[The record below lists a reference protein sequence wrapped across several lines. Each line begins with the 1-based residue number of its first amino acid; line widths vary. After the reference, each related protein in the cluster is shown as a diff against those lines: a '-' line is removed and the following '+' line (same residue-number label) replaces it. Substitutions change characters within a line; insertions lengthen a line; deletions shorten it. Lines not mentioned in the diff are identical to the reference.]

1 MNNEY
6 EKIIQKFH
14 SFEKSNNL
22 KDFKCN
28 GIDMWPTLKYQIVI
42 KCFDKV
48 DNRVEKLSNLQS
60 RIFKKI
66 KLFLSGNFLFSLLSQ
81 SFNQS
86 KKQNFPE
93 SRDFLF
99 LSDEYSKRLQF
110 KGKWLDLFIDPY
122 IHQKTLHQKDFYLLR
137 SNQNFLKPK
146 KGMSDEFNLSV
157 LITKSFLYSRLS
169 AVKPDNK
176 FIEKYNLIRD
186 FYSKNFNIEDF
197 PKISDIV
204 WESSFIKQLSKRFE
218 GILDHAK
225 PKKVIL
231 THYLGYIAAGLT
243 VAAKRKGLEVV
254 DIQHGV
260 QGKYH
265 PAYNYRN
272 FPTSGYNTTPNKYMV
287 WEKNDLD
294 NLSLW
299 SEAKSKI
306 DAELI
311 GNGTEYIFKNNH
323 KLINFFNDRFIKIFK
338 KYLKTKFVVVTLCW
352 AYYIPD
358 VILKTIQE
366 SDNNVFFLIR
376 FHPSTTQDERDEVL
390 IKLSSLSNKNFE
402 VEHSTD
408 LPLYTLFLNANVH
421 LAIVSTAILEG
432 LKFGIKTIAIGTR
445 AKAYYGDVNNENL
458 LKFLDRSSDIVSEIK
473 KIIN

>member
-1 MNNEY
+1 M
-6 EKIIQKFH
+6 
-14 SFEKSNNL
+14 
-22 KDFKCN
+22 
-28 GIDMWPTLKYQIVI
+28 
-42 KCFDKV
+42 
-48 DNRVEKLSNLQS
+48 
-60 RIFKKI
+60 
-66 KLFLSGNFLFSLLSQ
+66 
-81 SFNQS
+81 
-86 KKQNFPE
+86 
-93 SRDFLF
+93 
-99 LSDEYSKRLQF
+99 
-110 KGKWLDLFIDPY
+110 
-122 IHQKTLHQKDFYLLR
+122 
-137 SNQNFLKPK
+137 
-146 KGMSDEFNLSV
+146 
-157 LITKSFLYSRLS
+157 
-169 AVKPDNK
+169 
-176 FIEKYNLIRD
+176 
-186 FYSKNFNIEDF
+186 
-197 PKISDIV
+197 
-204 WESSFIKQLSKRFE
+204 
-218 GILDHAK
+218 
-225 PKKVIL
+225 
-231 THYLGYIAAGLT
+231 
-243 VAAKRKGLEVV
+243 
-254 DIQHGV
+254 

-323 KLINFFNDRFIKIFK
+323 KIINFFNDRFKKIFK
-338 KYLKTKFVVVTLCW
+338 KYLKKKFVVVTLCW

-445 AKAYYGDVNNENL
+445 AKAYYSDADDQNL
-458 LKFLDRSSDIVSEIK
+458 LLFMDKSSDIVPEIK
-473 KIIN
+473 K

>member
-28 GIDMWPTLKYQIVI
+28 GVDMWPMVKYQILI

-60 RIFKKI
+60 RISKKI
-66 KLFLSGNFLFSLLSQ
+66 KLFLSGNFLISLLGQ

-86 KKQNFPE
+86 EKKHFPE

-122 IHQKTLHQKDFYLLR
+122 IDQKKLHQKDFYLLR

-157 LITKSFLYSRLS
+157 LIAKSFLYSRLS
-169 AVKPDNK
+169 AVKPDKK
-176 FIEKYNLIRD
+176 FINKYNLIKD
-186 FYSKNFNIEDF
+186 FYSKNFNVKDF

-204 WESSFIKQLSKRFE
+204 WESGFIKELSNRFE
-218 GILDHAK
+218 RILDYAD

-299 SEAKSKI
+299 SEAESKI
-306 DAELI
+306 DSELI
-311 GNGTEYIFKNNH
+311 RNGTEYIFKNNH
-323 KLINFFNDRFIKIFK
+323 KIIDYFNDRFNKIFENHLNK
-338 KYLKTKFVVVTLCW
+338 KFVLVTLCW

-358 VILKTIQE
+358 IILKTIQE
-366 SDNNVFFLIR
+366 ADGNVFFLIR
-376 FHPSTTQDERDEVL
+376 FHPSTTQYERDEVL
-390 IKLSSLSNKNFE
+390 NKLSTLSNKNFE

-408 LPLYTLFLNANVH
+408 LPLYTLFLNTSVH

-445 AKAYYGDVNNENL
+445 AKAYYGHVDDQNL
-458 LKFLDRSSDIVSEIK
+458 LLFMDKPSDILSEIK
-473 KIIN
+473 KK